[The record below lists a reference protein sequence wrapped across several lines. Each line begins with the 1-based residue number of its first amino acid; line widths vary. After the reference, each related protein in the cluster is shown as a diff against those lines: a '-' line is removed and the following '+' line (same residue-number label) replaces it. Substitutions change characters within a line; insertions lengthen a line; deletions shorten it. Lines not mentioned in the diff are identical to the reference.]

1 MRLGRSGATPRLRT
15 GPGLPGS
22 WYWGGLAGR
31 KQC

>member
-1 MRLGRSGATPRLRT
+1 MRLGRSGATPLLRT

-31 KQC
+31 K